1 MNEDV
6 QRRIDK
12 VLATVKE
19 PQSMLSLSDLNLVE
33 KVHYSETEKRLICTL
48 AIGSPRFQCPACSAI
63 NGVVK
68 QGIVRDLEEA
78 FNEVFPS
85 WGVEVR

>member
-1 MNEDV
+1 MNQDI

-12 VLATVKE
+12 VLGTVKE
-19 PQSMLSLSDLNLVE
+19 PQSLLSLSELNLVE
-33 KVHYSETEKRLICTL
+33 KIHYSESGRQLICTL

-68 QGIVRDLEEA
+68 QGLERDLKAA
-78 FNEVFPS
+78 FLAEFPG
-85 WGVEVR
+85 WAVEIK

>member
-1 MNEDV
+1 MKLDV
-6 QRRIDK
+6 QKRIDK
-12 VLATVKE
+12 VLAAVKE
-19 PQSMLSLSDLNLVE
+19 PQSLLSLVDLNLVE

-68 QGIVRDLEEA
+68 QGLIRDLGAAFAEA
-78 FNEVFPS
+78 FPGWGIEVS
-85 WGVEVR
+85 

>member
-6 QRRIDK
+6 QKRIDK
-12 VLATVKE
+12 ILATVKE
-19 PQSMLSLSDLNLVE
+19 PQSMLSLSELNLVE

-68 QGIVRDLEEA
+68 QGIARALEEA
-78 FNEVFPS
+78 FTKAFPGWGIEVN
-85 WGVEVR
+85 

>member
-1 MNEDV
+1 MNAEL
-6 QRRIDK
+6 QTRIDK
-12 VLATVKE
+12 VLDTVKE
-19 PQSMLSLSDLNLVE
+19 PQSMLSLAELNLVE

-68 QGIVRDLEEA
+68 QGLVRELEEA
-78 FNEVFPS
+78 FSAAFPG
-85 WGVEVR
+85 WGIEVR

>member
-6 QRRIDK
+6 QKRIDT
-12 VLATVKE
+12 VLATIKE
-19 PQSMLSLSDLNLVE
+19 PQSLLSLSELNLVE
-33 KVHYSETEKRLICTL
+33 NVHYSETEKRLICTL

-68 QGIVRDLEEA
+68 QGIARDLEVALAEA
-78 FNEVFPS
+78 FPGWGIEVK
-85 WGVEVR
+85 